1 MSPIEEAIFFSSV
14 TDFYDY
20 LSTHHHE
27 LDDLWVGIYKAHTG
41 RAIYKQTELV
51 DMAMCFG
58 WIDGLIKRI
67 DNDSFGVRFT
77 PRKPKS
83 VWSSGNIERA
93 EALIEMGLMH
103 ESGMAAY
110 QRIILEAPEKNR
122 AIHHPLSD
130 VLQHIFDSHITAK
143 ARFESMPPA
152 YQRHAQRWVMQA
164 RREETRHTR
173 LKVLIDSSIKGE
185 KIPAMSL
192 PSKDK

>member
-1 MSPIEEAIFFSSV
+1 MRSVEEAIFFSSA
-14 TDFYDY
+14 TDFYDF
-20 LSTHHHE
+20 LSTHSDE
-27 LDDLWVGIYKAHTG
+27 LNELWVGIYKSNTG
-41 RAIYKQTELV
+41 RAAYNQAELV

-67 DNDSFGVRFT
+67 DDDSFGVRFT

-93 EALIEMGLMH
+93 EALIEMGMMQA
-103 ESGMAAY
+103 SGLAAF
-110 QRIILEAPEKNR
+110 QRRILEAPEKNR
-122 AIHHPLSD
+122 ALQHPLSD
-130 VLQHIFDSHITAK
+130 ELQEIFDSNVTAK
-143 ARFESMPPA
+143 ARFENMPPA

-164 RREETRHTR
+164 KREETRHKR
-173 LKVLIDSSIKGE
+173 LYILIDSSLKGV